1 MPSHFP
7 DKTCFMKIFFRHS
20 IVTLIFFGL
29 TLAVSAQRPE
39 QFAVESPEFLSQLGA
54 FMTSTKSELLE
65 KTYKEFDGIFRAG
78 SFSTIESERV
88 VKTCNEMLTK
98 RLSPNPHFQAY
109 LNTLMAFK
117 STMPDE
123 QKFAEWHVIL
133 DSLLMSGAH
142 QTNQFSEFLGFSNVF
157 FKYNALNKSELAG
170 TTWKIYSD
178 KTHLRYKNKQPFLM
192 MEEGN
197 LVASRKTD
205 SIRLSNTSG
214 TFYPLKGEW
223 IGKGGQVGW
232 KRVGL
237 DSTVITELGNYRLD
251 VQKGIYETDQAYL
264 VYPQYFGN
272 QKIPGQ
278 FSDKVSA
285 DGQGTY
291 PRFNSANKEI
301 EIKNFADGVRF
312 RGGFNL
318 EGTTIYGTG
327 SANRKALIE
336 IYDKKNQR
344 IFKGTANR
352 FSVRRGQQIGGEG
365 VEAVFYYK
373 KDSLYHPSV
382 NFRYTIKDQVLQLYR
397 GERGS
402 DRNPFFSSSHQI
414 NFDADNFKAY
424 LAKDSVVIGDKA
436 VSFSSK
442 EPVKFESLQYFNK
455 KDYEQMQSISTTNPL
470 AKLKQLTD
478 EIGSKDIYADEFAHR
493 LNPSFKV
500 DNITSLIYDLVG
512 QGYIRYDADSLL
524 MHVQDKVQHYYNSYM
539 QREDYDQLRIL
550 SKTDSANAILNLKDN
565 SIKITGVKS
574 LEYSRLQQVGII
586 PEGATITMRQNR
598 DIDSKGMLKAGFSE
612 LRSNKFHFDYGKFS
626 VSSDSIK
633 YWRLFVPD
641 KLPKTHKMDE
651 INPYALTS
659 DIENFKATLIIDAEG
674 NRSGKNDVPIFP
686 NLNSRSASYVYYDGK
701 YYDGK
706 KNPFVKDTL
715 YKRDSFY
722 FELKPFFFNSLDNY
736 VKENVTFKGKMVSAQ
751 IFPDF
756 EEILKMREEDFSL
769 GFVHKTPEKGYPIYK
784 VKGRFAGE
792 IDLSNKGLWG
802 KGKIQ
807 YLGATLESEDVY
819 FRPRQMLAG
828 AKDFN
833 LAEKRSKDEE
843 VPQIHGELVRLDW
856 KPYRDSMYVRSQKNA
871 FEIFKSGEHT
881 LTGTLTLTPGG
892 LKGNGL
898 LDWSQA
904 AMTSKQFNFGAFSA
918 KADTTSLKIKAE
930 EVGSIAIQSD
940 RLRSDVDFDK
950 QMGRFKAL
958 DEYLET
964 KLPLNQYVTS
974 MNEFIWEMKNSMV
987 RFKSDST
994 KMGIFTSVHP
1004 DQDSLRFRGKRAS
1017 YDLKTYLLRVTEVP
1031 FIITADALIMPDSGT
1046 VLIQPKAI
1054 MDSLRNATIV
1064 CDTLNKNHKINRA
1077 TVAIKGKKD
1086 YWARGFY
1093 EFNVGDKKQEIEFDN
1108 IVGQRV
1114 GKGKASEKRVATRAQ
1129 GTVEESDSFIID
1141 KKTSFY
1147 GTINLASESVNLK
1160 FDGFARLE
1168 ADKLP
1173 VRHWF
1178 TLKSEGDKTKLAIR
1192 YDSPKSIDGVPLET
1206 GFYLSKETNFVYP
1219 SVMMPLYFRKDR
1231 PILPTKG
1238 VFKYD
1243 PAKDQFI
1250 FGDSIKVMA
1259 NNTRGSKLVF
1269 NNKTGK
1275 VEGEGKLNIG
1285 SALKYVSVD
1294 AAGSILGEFQN
1305 IPDSLIGKTPPPPVD
1320 IDIMAGINMR
1330 VPEKLMRI
1338 VQNELEAAGFG
1349 TETVNYLTD
1358 LPYYQKRLGML
1369 LPAGEDVDKAVSEL
1383 SSGLLE
1389 LPKKFNAFNFLL
1401 SGLKMRWD
1409 MDYQS
1414 FVSTK
1419 DKLGM
1424 ISMNGQMSNKI
1435 VTGYVEFK
1443 MPSNDDD
1450 RIYLYLK
1457 LPNDIY
1463 YYFGYKQGILEM
1475 TSNDSRFMDEGA
1487 KMKKPELVLKMEDGE
1502 NFEIQFVDNNR
1513 AQAFVQ
1519 RVKAAGKK

>member
-1 MPSHFP
+1 
-7 DKTCFMKIFFRHS
+7 MKIFFRHS
-20 IVTLIFFGL
+20 IATLIFIGF
-29 TLAVSAQRPE
+29 AIAISAQRPE
-39 QFAVESPEFLSQLGA
+39 QFPVETPEFLSQLGV
-54 FMTSTKSELLE
+54 FMSSSKNEVLE
-65 KTYKEFDGIFRAG
+65 KTFKEFDGIFRAG
-78 SFSTIESERV
+78 SFSSIEGERIIR
-88 VKTCNEMLTK
+88 TCNAMLTR

-109 LNTLMAFK
+109 LNSLMAFK
-117 STMPDE
+117 GTMPDE

-133 DSLLMSGAH
+133 DSMLLSGNH
-142 QTNQFSEFLGFSNVF
+142 QTTQFTDFIGFSTNYF
-157 FKYNALNKSELAG
+157 RNKSLNKAEPAG

-205 SIRLSNTSG
+205 SIRLANTTG
-214 TFYPLKGEW
+214 IYYPLKGQW

-232 KRVGL
+232 QRVGL
-237 DSTVITELGNYRLD
+237 DSTVITELGNYTLD
-251 VQKGIYETDQAYL
+251 VQKGLYETDQAYL
-264 VYPQYFGN
+264 VYPQYFGT

-278 FSDKVSA
+278 FSDKVSI
-285 DGQGTY
+285 DGQGSY
-291 PRFNSANKEI
+291 PRFNSANKDLEI
-301 EIKNFADGVRF
+301 RNFAEGVRF

-327 SANRKALIE
+327 SDSRRAIIE

-344 IFKGTANR
+344 IFKGTARR
-352 FSVRRGQQIGGEG
+352 FSVRRGEQIGGEG
-365 VEAVFYYK
+365 VESVFYYK
-373 KDSLYHPSV
+373 KDSLFHPSV

-402 DRNPFFSSSHQI
+402 DRNPFFSSNHQI

-424 LAKDSVVIGDKA
+424 LAKDSVVIGDKS
-436 VSFSSK
+436 VSFARK

-455 KDYEQMQSISTTNPL
+455 KDYDQMQSIATANPL
-470 AKLKQLTD
+470 ARLKQLSD
-478 EIGSKDIYADEFAHR
+478 ELGKDIYADEYAAK
-493 LNPSFKV
+493 LNPTFKV
-500 DNITSLIYDLVG
+500 ENITSLIYDLVG
-512 QGYIRYDADSLL
+512 QGFIRYNADSLL
-524 MHVQDKVQHYYNSYM
+524 IHVQDKVQHYYNSYM
-539 QREDYDQLRIL
+539 QRSDYDQLRIV
-550 SKTDSANAILNLKDN
+550 SKTDSANATLNLRDN
-565 SIKITGVKS
+565 SILIKGVKW
-574 LEYSRLQQVGII
+574 LEFSRLQQVGVI
-586 PEGATITMRQNR
+586 PDDDFVVMRQNR

-626 VSSDSIK
+626 VLSDSIK

-641 KLPKTHKMDE
+641 KLPKSHKMEE
-651 INPYALTS
+651 INPFALTS

-686 NLNSRSASYVYYDGK
+686 NLNSRSNSYVYYDGK

-715 YKRDSFY
+715 YTRDSFY

-736 VKENVTFKGKMVSAQ
+736 VKEMVTFKGKMVSAQ

-756 EEILKMREEDFSL
+756 EELLKVREKDFSL
-769 GFVHKTPEKGYPIYK
+769 GFVHKTPEKGYPVYK

-792 IDLSNKGLWG
+792 IDLSNRGLWG

-807 YLGATLESEDVY
+807 YLGATLESEDVK
-819 FRPRQMLAG
+819 FLPKQMLAS
-828 AKDFN
+828 AKDFD
-833 LAEKRSKDEE
+833 LAEKRSKEEE
-843 VPQIHGELVRLDW
+843 VPQVHGELVRLDW
-856 KPYRDSMYVRSQKNA
+856 RPYRDSMYVRSEKNA
-871 FEIFKSGEHT
+871 FQIFKSGEHT
-881 LTGTLTLTPGG
+881 LTGSLALTPGG

-898 LDWSQA
+898 LDWPQA

-918 KADTTSLKIKAE
+918 KADTTALKIKAE
-930 EVGSIAIQSD
+930 EVGAIAIQSD

-950 QMGRFKAL
+950 QLGRFKSL

-974 MNEFIWEMKNSMV
+974 MNEFIWEMKNSMI

-994 KMGIFTSVHP
+994 KLGTFTSVHP

-1017 YDLKTYLLRVTEVP
+1017 YDLKTYLLKVTEVP
-1031 FIITADALIMPDSGT
+1031 FIKSADAMIIPDSGT
-1046 VLIQPKAI
+1046 VYVQPKAI
-1054 MDSLRNATIV
+1054 MDSLHNATII

-1077 TVAIKGKKD
+1077 TVALKGRKD
-1086 YWARGFY
+1086 YWARGYY
-1093 EFNVGDKKQEIEFDN
+1093 EYNVANKEQEILFSD

-1114 GKGKASEKRVATRAQ
+1114 GKGKASEKATATRAQ
-1129 GTVEESDSFIID
+1129 GTVAEEDSFIID
-1141 KKTSFY
+1141 RKTSFF
-1147 GTINLASESVNLK
+1147 GTINLSSESVNLK

-1178 TLKSEGDKTKLAIR
+1178 TLKSVGDKSNLAIK
-1192 YDSPKSIDGVPLET
+1192 YDSPKSMDGVPLET
-1206 GFYLSKETNFVYP
+1206 GFYLSKEMSFAYP
-1219 SVMMPLYFRKDR
+1219 SVIMPLYFRKDR

-1243 PAKDQFI
+1243 ASKDQFI
-1250 FGDSIKVMA
+1250 FGDSSKVMA
-1259 NNTRGSKLVF
+1259 NDLRGSRLIF
-1269 NNKTGK
+1269 NNKNGK

-1294 AAGSILGEFQN
+1294 AAGSILGEFTN

-1320 IDIMAGINMR
+1320 IDVLAGLSMR
-1330 VPEKLMRI
+1330 IPEKLMRI
-1338 VQNELEAAGFG
+1338 MQNEVEAAGFG
-1349 TETVNYLTD
+1349 SETVNYLTD
-1358 LPYYQKRLGML
+1358 LPYYQRRLSMM
-1369 LPAGEDVDKAVSEL
+1369 LPADPDVDKAITEL
-1383 SSGLLE
+1383 NSGLFE
-1389 LPKKFNAFNFLL
+1389 LPKKFNPYSFLL

-1419 DKLGM
+1419 DKIGLV
-1424 ISMNGQMSNKI
+1424 SMNGQPVNKVI
-1435 VTGYVEFK
+1435 TSYVEFK

-1450 RIYLYLK
+1450 RIYFYLK

-1463 YYFGYKQGILEM
+1463 YYYGYKQGILEI
-1475 TSNDSRFMDEGA
+1475 TSNDSRFMDEA
-1487 KMKKPELVLKMEDGE
+1487 NKMKKTELVLKMEDGE
-1502 NFEIQFVDNNR
+1502 NFEIQMVDNNR

-1519 RVKAAGKK
+1519 RVKVAGKK